1 MGAALKELFASGA
14 VSRADLFIQTKSEG
28 HSAGVCAPGEVSYAS
43 YVVCCRMLLGYGSK
57 CVRVCVR
64 T

>member
-28 HSAGVCAPGEVSYAS
+28 RSAGVCKPGEVSYAS
-43 YVVCCRMLLGYGSK
+43 YVVRGRMLLGYG
-57 CVRVCVR
+57 
-64 T
+64 